1 MIKQWQ
7 HYFVI
12 ALLAVGFGLFGA
24 LGYAPPPAVLA
35 QQTLTRLGL
44 PPETSQV
51 LWVTSSDWNATAGQL
66 LRLEKQHNRWQVVG
80 EGIPVRL
87 GRKGM
92 AWGLGL
98 HHVSQTAFATLKKE
112 GDGKAPAGIFS
123 LGTSFGYA
131 LQAPQRWQMPY
142 RVASDYDY
150 FVDAVDSPDYN
161 QWRTLPANQAND
173 PQNHW
178 SSFERMRRTDQRY
191 EYGLVINHNTDPI
204 TVGFGSAIFLHVWF
218 DPATPTSGCTA
229 MAKDRVQDVLAWLKP
244 SAHPL
249 LVQAPWQAMTQLVMP

>member
-51 LWVTSSDWNATAGQL
+51 LWVTSNDWNATAGQL
-66 LRLEKQHNRWQVVG
+66 LRLEKQQNRWQVVG

-92 AWGLGL
+92 AWGLGCTML
-98 HHVSQTAFATLKKE
+98 AKL
-112 GDGKAPAGIFS
+112 P
-123 LGTSFGYA
+123 
-131 LQAPQRWQMPY
+131 LQP
-142 RVASDYDY
+142 
-150 FVDAVDSPDYN
+150 
-161 QWRTLPANQAND
+161 
-173 PQNHW
+173 
-178 SSFERMRRTDQRY
+178 
-191 EYGLVINHNTDPI
+191 
-204 TVGFGSAIFLHVWF
+204 
-218 DPATPTSGCTA
+218 
-229 MAKDRVQDVLAWLKP
+229 
-244 SAHPL
+244 
-249 LVQAPWQAMTQLVMP
+249 